1 MGASIQLIRSG
12 YVNRYTELVTNLV
25 TNLKKCDWRA
35 FYSLPDAL
43 LIIVSTWDSKTCSDW
58 FKYILSEHTQVS
70 IYIGNHRLPEIQS
83 GNLFEACL
91 ISETVQVTNGNFGP
105 FRNGRIGVSVKW
117 RCECEM
123 TKFRQLPNLGS
134 SFSHYSWCEF
144 TGNGRDPYLV
154 GLEGCQIWA
163 PLRGGTWVAST
174 AHDVKAHIP
183 VALG

>member
-1 MGASIQLIRSG
+1 M
-12 YVNRYTELVTNLV
+12 
-25 TNLKKCDWRA
+25 
-35 FYSLPDAL
+35 
-43 LIIVSTWDSKTCSDW
+43 
-58 FKYILSEHTQVS
+58 
-70 IYIGNHRLPEIQS
+70 PEIQS

-91 ISETVQVTNGNFGP
+91 ISETVQVTTGNFGP

-134 SFSHYSWCEF
+134 SFSHCSRCEF

-163 PLRGGTWVAST
+163 PFAGGNLGLGRISSKSILNLGARGQSRVTSAAGVPSRMDGLRNVPTDLIRVMTYNWFGVRT
-174 AHDVKAHIP
+174 AV
-183 VALG
+183 

>member
-1 MGASIQLIRSG
+1 MGSHGKL
-12 YVNRYTELVTNLV
+12 ELEV
-25 TNLKKCDWRA
+25 
-35 FYSLPDAL
+35 
-43 LIIVSTWDSKTCSDW
+43 
-58 FKYILSEHTQVS
+58 
-70 IYIGNHRLPEIQS
+70 YIGNHRLPEIQS

-91 ISETVQVTNGNFGP
+91 ISETVQVTSGNFGP

-134 SFSHYSWCEF
+134 SFSHYSRCEF

-163 PLRGGTWVAST
+163 PLRGGN
-174 AHDVKAHIP
+174 
-183 VALG
+183 LGLGRISSKSILNLGGNLGSPRRRGCHLGWMGRGMHRPT